1 MFFSC
6 NLTFLDN
13 AHELVNTI
21 TFLIDKLE
29 RLRVSPRIENGLSVI
44 ITYVSRQLKRL
55 KDHTSIMAIR
65 VTRPRGKRIIHL
77 YGINQER
84 DLVHL
89 SFSTS
94 ASLRSRDT
102 PGYPEKSQ
110 SATRCGPLTSSYA
123 PDLLSLLSL
132 SLPLSLSLS
141 LSPSLTVLLSTPER
155 RRWYGVPY
163 RRFTYI

>member
-13 AHELVNTI
+13 AHELVNAI

-29 RLRVSPRIENGLSVI
+29 RLRVSRIENGLSVI

-141 LSPSLTVLLSTPER
+141 LPPSLSLSLSLSPSLTVLLSTPER
-155 RRWYGVPY
+155 RR
-163 RRFTYI
+163 